1 MRESSHQTV
10 MVCAYVDH
18 TLRWNRWTI
27 HEDWKTTVFKKG
39 TPPYYGLVWSTCS
52 QWHNVLIT
60 LHIGFYVYMYSLQP
74 ALSTHLALVQ
84 LQAIPPQRT
93 QSTDWYPT
101 KHTYLLTCW
110 FKTIIFREKGAKQL
124 ESCTA
129 LSLWLS
135 NTDRSTLKE
144 HGWRMA
150 QRKARIY
157 MLFFFSFLLTLPST
171 EVRQPAQIHLCK

>member
-1 MRESSHQTV
+1 MRERSHQTV

-39 TPPYYGLVWSTCS
+39 TPPYYGLVWSTCT

-60 LHIGFYVYMYSLQP
+60 LHTGFYVYMYSLQP

-101 KHTYLLTCW
+101 KHTHLLTCW

-129 LSLWLS
+129 QSFGFQTQIGVHWKNMDDEWISGRLGS
-135 NTDRSTLKE
+135 
-144 HGWRMA
+144 
-150 QRKARIY
+150 